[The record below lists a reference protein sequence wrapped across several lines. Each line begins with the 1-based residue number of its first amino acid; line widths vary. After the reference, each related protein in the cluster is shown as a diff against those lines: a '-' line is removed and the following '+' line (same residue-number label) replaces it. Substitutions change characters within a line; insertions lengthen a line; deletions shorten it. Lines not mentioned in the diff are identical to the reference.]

1 MRGQEL
7 LLTLDT
13 NIIVYV
19 ALRKSE
25 DMSYAREFNEQP
37 SRFLTHT
44 VYKEANKLE
53 ERITQLEILL
63 NSNKRGDEP
72 PSKIFERLESEASKK
87 LKEKLNRY
95 FNNII
100 QHYDDEYSAGKSIDQ
115 ITKEII
121 WEFSNFTNMDD
132 RIRPGSEILR
142 KSEDEISQYESW
154 IERNNLV
161 DREDKS
167 IIVQMQLHQDH
178 TNKDLK
184 LVTRDSG
191 FYTEDSVWQQNFPHI
206 YVEDISDDEEQ

>member
-13 NIIVYV
+13 NIIVYT
-19 ALRKSE
+19 ALREPE
-25 DMSYAREFNEQP
+25 DIGYAREFNEQT

-63 NSNKRGDEP
+63 KSYKDGDEQ
-72 PSKIFERLESEASKK
+72 PSEIFQRIESEADTK

-100 QHYDDEYSAGKSIDQ
+100 QHYDREYSAGKTIEQ
-115 ITKEII
+115 ITQEIM

-142 KSEDEISQYESW
+142 SSEEKITEYEGI
-154 IERNNLV
+154 IERNDLV

-167 IIVQMQLHQDH
+167 IIVQMQLHQDSI
-178 TNKDLK
+178 KKELK

-191 FYTEDSVWQQNFPHI
+191 FYPENTAWTNNFPNLN
-206 YVEDISDDEEQ
+206 VETVEN